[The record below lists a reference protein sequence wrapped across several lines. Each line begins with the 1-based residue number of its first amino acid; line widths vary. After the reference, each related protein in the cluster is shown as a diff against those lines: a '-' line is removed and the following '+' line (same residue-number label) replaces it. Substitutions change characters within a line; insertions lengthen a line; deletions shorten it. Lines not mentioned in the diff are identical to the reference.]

1 MTRNEKSTT
10 KREEWALKKH
20 QKARELLVKRGV
32 DLNDLIM
39 LDDSF
44 DEGAFEY
51 LLVFPDRVEYINNGK
66 PGLLGKKGKG
76 TEVIPISRI
85 SSVTTTKKL
94 VFETVKITTS
104 GQAIDFKSTPWVAPI
119 LKQTILGLMTQP
131 STLTTSEVKQT
142 DPTEQLAKGA
152 ELHKAGILT
161 DEEFA
166 EKKMELLKRI

>member
-1 MTRNEKSTT
+1 MTRNEKSTA

-142 DPTEQLAKGA
+142 DPTEQLAKVA